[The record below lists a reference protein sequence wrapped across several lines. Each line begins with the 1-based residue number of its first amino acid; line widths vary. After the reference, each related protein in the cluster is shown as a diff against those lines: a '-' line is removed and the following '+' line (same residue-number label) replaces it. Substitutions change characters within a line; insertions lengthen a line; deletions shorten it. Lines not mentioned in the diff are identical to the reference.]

1 MEISGA
7 NAVQRQLPEQM
18 MQMMQQQ
25 MQQNGNQLPENTM
38 QQMKVL
44 FDNSFTQ
51 LMDLM
56 VPIYAKY
63 YTEEDLD
70 NIIRFTKPVWRRM
83 ADAQPKI
90 ATDAMGSPNNGQCS
104 SPKKKME
111 IFKSAQAQRTEF
123 CPRQINGCKPAP
135 RQTPDGDRST
145 KKRLP
150 AGQPFPPI
158 SYTE

>member
-1 MEISGA
+1 
-7 NAVQRQLPEQM
+7 
-18 MQMMQQQ
+18 
-25 MQQNGNQLPENTM
+25 M

-70 NIIRFTKPVWRRM
+70 NIIRFYETPSGRRM

-90 ATDAMGSPNNGQCS
+90 ATDAMGVAQQWAMQFA
-104 SPKKKME
+104 KKMGE
-111 IFKSAQAQRTEF
+111 IFKSAQASE
-123 CPRQINGCKPAP
+123 PSSVPGK
-135 RQTPDGDRST
+135 
-145 KKRLP
+145 
-150 AGQPFPPI
+150 
-158 SYTE
+158 

>member
-1 MEISGA
+1 MKKLFLFTLGAFLLSGFQVHAQSPEFNAKLKQMMEISGA

-70 NIIRFTKPVWRRM
+70 NIIRFYETPSGRRM

-90 ATDAMGSPNNGQCS
+90 ATMGVAQQWAMQFAQ
-104 SPKKKME
+104 KMGE
-111 IFKSAQAQRTEF
+111 IFKSAQASE
-123 CPRQINGCKPAP
+123 PSSVPGK
-135 RQTPDGDRST
+135 
-145 KKRLP
+145 
-150 AGQPFPPI
+150 
-158 SYTE
+158 

>member
-1 MEISGA
+1 
-7 NAVQRQLPEQM
+7 
-18 MQMMQQQ
+18 
-25 MQQNGNQLPENTM
+25 M

-70 NIIRFTKPVWRRM
+70 NIIRFYETPSGRRM

-90 ATDAMGSPNNGQCS
+90 ATDAMGVAQQWAMR
-104 SPKKKME
+104 SPKDGE
-111 IFKSAQAQRTEF
+111 IFKSSQAANRVLS
-123 CPRQINGCKPAP
+123 R
-135 RQTPDGDRST
+135 
-145 KKRLP
+145 
-150 AGQPFPPI
+150 
-158 SYTE
+158 

>member
-1 MEISGA
+1 MKKLFLFTLGAFLLSGFQVHAQSPEFNAKLKQMMEISGA

-18 MQMMQQQ
+18 IQMMQQQ
-25 MQQNGNQLPENTM
+25 MQQNSNQLSENTM

-70 NIIRFTKPVWRRM
+70 NIIRFYETPSGRRM
-83 ADAQPKI
+83 ADAQPNI
-90 ATDAMGSPNNGQCS
+90 ATDAMGVAQQWAMQFAQ
-104 SPKKKME
+104 KMGE
-111 IFKSAQAQRTEF
+111 IFKSAQASE
-123 CPRQINGCKPAP
+123 PSSVPGK
-135 RQTPDGDRST
+135 
-145 KKRLP
+145 
-150 AGQPFPPI
+150 
-158 SYTE
+158 

>member
-1 MEISGA
+1 MKKLFLFTLGAFLLSGFQVHAQSPEFNAKLKQMMEISGA

-70 NIIRFTKPVWRRM
+70 NIDDYLMDDDDDEYDEDEDDDEPET
-83 ADAQPKI
+83 
-90 ATDAMGSPNNGQCS
+90 
-104 SPKKKME
+104 
-111 IFKSAQAQRTEF
+111 
-123 CPRQINGCKPAP
+123 
-135 RQTPDGDRST
+135 
-145 KKRLP
+145 
-150 AGQPFPPI
+150 AGL
-158 SYTE
+158 ED